1 MSSDTA
7 SMAGNWY
14 SIISHWTVSASFNQ
28 SGSSVTGSIT
38 YFAKIGICNYKVQGT
53 VNGTAFSLTGQSGQF
68 PQPLCPSMASFTGT
82 IGDQML
88 AVDQSP
94 WGSFTFRPSGS
105 TEAETGSAPA

>member
-14 SIISHWTVSASFNQ
+14 SVISHWTVSASFDQ
-28 SGSSVTGSIT
+28 SGSSVTGSIV
-38 YFAKIGICNYKVQGT
+38 YFTKLGTCRYTVQGT

-68 PQPLCPSMASFTGT
+68 PQPICPSTAPFTGT
-82 IGDQML
+82 IEDQAL

-94 WGSFTFRPSGS
+94 WGSFMFRPSGS